1 MSIASL
7 APRAD
12 FPLLAANPAL
22 HYLDSAATSQKPAA
36 VLDALR
42 HFYETSN
49 ANPHRGAYALS
60 ALATDAYH
68 DARATIARFVGVADA
83 DCLIFTRGTTES
95 MNLVASSWGGAHV
108 GPGDEIVVSALEHH
122 ANFVPWQQLALRTGA
137 TLRIVELTAT
147 QTIDLDMLRDV
158 VGART
163 KIVAI
168 THVSNAVGSITP
180 LHDVVRI
187 VRARSAAVIV
197 VDGAQAVPHLA
208 VRFDALDVDFY
219 AFSGHK
225 LLGPMGIGVLVGR
238 RALLEAMPPYQFGG
252 DMIEWVR
259 DTDSTWNVLPHK
271 FEAGTPNAADAVAL
285 AAAVR
290 YLDGLGM
297 DKVRA
302 HEIALLEAA
311 EARVRALPGV
321 TERCAELLA
330 GRRASARSGHDSRS
344 TRGLHPGRPSLRPA
358 PHAAARCQR
367 HGAGQLLRVQ
377 RWPRRGRAGRRAR
390 GGAAAVRD
398 RRLSSVAPFT
408 ASIAAMYQDAL
419 LAHHRAPHNRRVI
432 ESPTTSGARKNPVC
446 GDEITVMVSL
456 DADTVCD
463 VAFTGRSCSIGV
475 DDDGRGAGAH
485 GERCAGPGRRGR
497 PHAASGRQRWRPR
510 GCGARAV
517 AGCPHTAARRRAV
530 PRAPRLRHATLA
542 SVARS
547 ARRQTVRR

>member
-1 MSIASL
+1 MSLLSL

-22 HYLDSAATSQKPAA
+22 HYLDSAATAQKPAA
-36 VLDALR
+36 MLDALR
-42 HFYETSN
+42 HFYETAN

-60 ALATDAYH
+60 ALTTDAYH

-122 ANFVPWQQLALRTGA
+122 ANFVPWQQLAMRTGA
-137 TLRIVELTAT
+137 TLRIVELTPT

-158 VGART
+158 VGAQT

-187 VRARSAAVIV
+187 VRSRSAAVIV
-197 VDGAQAVPHLA
+197 VDGAQAVPHLP
-208 VRFDALDVDFY
+208 VHFDTLDIDFY

-321 TERCAELLA
+321 TVYGPPPSERSGVLSFSLADVHPHDLATILDQHGVCIRAGHHCAQPLMRRLGVSA
-330 GRRASARSGHDSRS
+330 TARASFYVYSEGSD
-344 TRGLHPGRPSLRPA
+344 
-358 PHAAARCQR
+358 
-367 HGAGQLLRVQ
+367 V
-377 RWPRRGRAGRRAR
+377 
-390 GGAAAVRD
+390 
-398 RRLSSVAPFT
+398 
-408 ASIAAMYQDAL
+408 DAL
-419 LAHHRAPHNRRVI
+419 V
-432 ESPTTSGARKNPVC
+432 GA
-446 GDEITVMVSL
+446 L
-456 DADTVCD
+456 
-463 VAFTGRSCSIGV
+463 
-475 DDDGRGAGAH
+475 
-485 GERCAGPGRRGR
+485 
-497 PHAASGRQRWRPR
+497 
-510 GCGARAV
+510 
-517 AGCPHTAARRRAV
+517 TAAQQ
-530 PRAPRLRHATLA
+530 LFAT
-542 SVARS
+542 VD
-547 ARRQTVRR
+547 